1 DRVALAGQRL
11 QPRDVP
17 VQPGAELVVEA
28 APGQHLHGHRPV
40 VAQPVLAAELR
51 APVMQPDVGLVENFT
66 GHGILLV
73 RGGTG
78 VLLTLRGYTARWPA
92 PAGAAVKRGASGGPA
107 GRRAGTTTMSHR
119 CCPDHD
125 DVTSSWL
132 AGGAAVTGV
141 AAGRGA
147 ATGKRSGLVGWV
159 GADGGAGLPLLLDPA
174 EVPDAQGNDPG

>member
-40 VAQPVLAAELR
+40 IAQPVLAAELR

-73 RGGTG
+73 RGGNG
-78 VLLTLRGYTARWPA
+78 VLRTLRGYSARWRA
-92 PAGAAVKRGASGGPA
+92 PADTAVKREASGVLADRP
-107 GRRAGTTTMSHR
+107 AGTTPMSHW
-119 CCPDHD
+119 CGFFGVGMAGASCVPG
-125 DVTSSWL
+125 VTC
-132 AGGAAVTGV
+132 
-141 AAGRGA
+141 
-147 ATGKRSGLVGWV
+147 RSGVRRRAW
-159 GADGGAGLPLLLDPA
+159 GGS
-174 EVPDAQGNDPG
+174 